1 MVRETRASA
10 RHNDSSDT
18 GSTVADNARAQET
31 RRSHK
36 KSRNGCAECKR
47 RHIRCDER
55 QPSCANCEV
64 AERACFF
71 PPPKVSKQKRRQ
83 AQKPQSQGERSQ
95 GTLERNA
102 RSPSPGSRGSS
113 HCNTNNGAN
122 ALIERAQLPS
132 QPAHR
137 QQSNSSEL
145 THAPSYPS
153 HGMPSRPADV
163 PAAVGLGLSSHQ
175 SDQTQSPASTTQLS
189 GTHAPPPSLDCQ
201 LGLSILGTP
210 NAPSEAIYTPQHMIL
225 LHHAASVPYFT
236 GPARSALDI
245 AVRRAVD
252 SPYLLDEILAF
263 TAFHMVQ
270 LYPGSSAHLH
280 DLATELQN
288 RALSSFTRL
297 TETVARDDKVTAVP
311 RFLFSAIL
319 GRHVLADTLA
329 HYRSDFKSF
338 IDRLVECFNLN
349 RGVKSVTLPAR
360 NFLRDTELAPV
371 LNVILEAEKRM
382 STRGDECGSLK
393 RLLNDSDLSDSSAR
407 ACHEVIGLLQ
417 WCFDICRV
425 LDEGDYAQA
434 ASSFSVKVPVG
445 FVDMLRKHRPEA
457 LIILAHYGVLLH
469 RCRTFWPFAD
479 AGAFIIR
486 AVARHLGNYWQEAL
500 SWPLLVLETEP

>member
-1 MVRETRASA
+1 MVREARASA
-10 RHNDSSDT
+10 HHNDSSDT
-18 GSTVADNARAQET
+18 GSTVTDIARAQET

-71 PPPKVSKQKRRQ
+71 PPPKVSRQKRRQ
-83 AQKPQSQGERSQ
+83 AQQSQSQGERAQ
-95 GTLERNA
+95 GTREGNGP
-102 RSPSPGSRGSS
+102 SPSPGSRESS
-113 HCNTNNGAN
+113 RSIANNDAI
-122 ALIERAQLPS
+122 AMIERAQLPS
-132 QPAHR
+132 QPALH
-137 QQSNSSEL
+137 QQSNYSEV
-145 THAPSYPS
+145 THAPNHLSQ
-153 HGMPSRPADV
+153 GLPSRPADV
-163 PAAVGLGLSSHQ
+163 PAAVGLDINSRQ
-175 SDQTQSPASTTQLS
+175 SDQTLSPASPVQLS
-189 GTHAPPPSLDCQ
+189 NAQAPPSLDFAS
-201 LGLSILGTP
+201 SIFGTP

-225 LHHAASVPYFT
+225 LHHAASVPHFT
-236 GPARSALDI
+236 GPARSAVDI

-252 SPYLLDEILAF
+252 SPYLLDEVLAF

-270 LYPGSSAHLH
+270 LYPDSAAQLR

-288 RALSSFTRL
+288 RALASFTRL
-297 TETVARDDKVTAVP
+297 TETVARDDKATGVP
-311 RFLFSAIL
+311 RFLFSALL

-349 RGVKSVTLPAR
+349 RGVNSVTPPAR
-360 NFLRDTELAPV
+360 NFLQNTELQPV
-371 LNVILEAEKRM
+371 LNIVLEAAKKM
-382 STRGDECGSLK
+382 STTGDECGSLK
-393 RLLNDSDLSDSSAR
+393 RLLNDSDLSESSAR

-434 ASSFSVKVPVG
+434 ASTFSVKVPVG

>member
-1 MVRETRASA
+1 MDAQSASA
-10 RHNDSSDT
+10 VTFAAMSVN
-18 GSTVADNARAQET
+18 
-31 RRSHK
+31 
-36 KSRNGCAECKR
+36 
-47 RHIRCDER
+47 
-55 QPSCANCEV
+55 
-64 AERACFF
+64 
-71 PPPKVSKQKRRQ
+71 KQKRRQ
-83 AQKPQSQGERSQ
+83 AQKPQSQGDRSQ

-113 HCNTNNGAN
+113 YGNINNDAN
-122 ALIERAQLPS
+122 APIERTQLPS
-132 QPAHR
+132 QPALH
-137 QQSNSSEL
+137 QQSNSSEH
-145 THAPSYPS
+145 THAPSHPS
-153 HGMPSRPADV
+153 HGLPSRPADV
-163 PAAVGLGLSSHQ
+163 PAAVGLGLNYRQ
-175 SDQTQSPASTTQLS
+175 SDHTLSPASTTQLS
-189 GTHAPPPSLDCQ
+189 STQAPPSLDCQ

-225 LHHAASVPYFT
+225 LHHAASVPHFT

-349 RGVKSVTLPAR
+349 RGVNSVTPPAR
-360 NFLRDTELAPV
+360 DYLQDTELAPV
-371 LNVILEAEKRM
+371 LNVILDAEKRM

-393 RLLNDSDLSDSSAR
+393 RLLDDSDLSDSSAR

-425 LDEGDYAQA
+425 LNEGDYAQA
-434 ASSFSVKVPVG
+434 ASTFSVKVPVG
-445 FVDMLRKHRPEA
+445 FVEMLRKHRPEA

-469 RCRTFWPFAD
+469 RCRSFWPFAD
-479 AGAFIIR
+479 AGAFIIH
-486 AVARHLGNYWQEAL
+486 AVAKHLGNYWQGAL
-500 SWPLLVLETEP
+500 SWPLLVLETEPDGTWDTDQMGKSSTEESSQ

>member
-18 GSTVADNARAQET
+18 GSTVADTARAQET

-71 PPPKVSKQKRRQ
+71 PPPK
-83 AQKPQSQGERSQ
+83 
-95 GTLERNA
+95 
-102 RSPSPGSRGSS
+102 
-113 HCNTNNGAN
+113 
-122 ALIERAQLPS
+122 LPS
-132 QPAHR
+132 QPALH
-137 QQSNSSEL
+137 QQSNTSVV
-145 THAPSYPS
+145 THAPSHPS
-153 HGMPSRPADV
+153 HSLPSRPADV

-175 SDQTQSPASTTQLS
+175 SDQTLSPASTTQLS
-189 GTHAPPPSLDCQ
+189 SAQAPPSLDCQ
-201 LGLSILGTP
+201 LGLSMLGTP
-210 NAPSEAIYTPQHMIL
+210 NAPSEAIYTPQHMVL
-225 LHHAASVPYFT
+225 LHHAAAVPHFT
-236 GPARSALDI
+236 GPARSALDV

-270 LYPGSSAHLH
+270 LYPGSSTHLR

-297 TETVARDDKVTAVP
+297 TETVARDDKATAVP

-349 RGVKSVTLPAR
+349 RGVNSVTPPAR
-360 NFLRDTELAPV
+360 NFLQNTELQPV

-382 STRGDECGSLK
+382 STRGDECESLK
-393 RLLNDSDLSDSSAR
+393 RLLNDSDLSESSAR

-434 ASSFSVKVPVG
+434 ASTFSVKVPVG

-469 RCRTFWPFAD
+469 RCRGFWPFAD
-479 AGAFIIR
+479 AGAFIVR
-486 AVARHLGNYWQEAL
+486 AVARHLGNYWQGAL

>member
-10 RHNDSSDT
+10 RHNDSSDI

-83 AQKPQSQGERSQ
+83 AQKPQSQGESSQ
-95 GTLERNA
+95 GTLVRNA
-102 RSPSPGSRGSS
+102 RSPSPGSRG
-113 HCNTNNGAN
+113 N
-122 ALIERAQLPS
+122 
-132 QPAHR
+132 
-137 QQSNSSEL
+137 
-145 THAPSYPS
+145 
-153 HGMPSRPADV
+153 V
-163 PAAVGLGLSSHQ
+163 PAAVGLGLSSHRG
-175 SDQTQSPASTTQLS
+175 DQTQSPASTTQLS
-189 GTHAPPPSLDCQ
+189 GTHPPPPSLDCQ

-263 TAFHMVQ
+263 TAFHMIQ

-479 AGAFIIR
+479 AGAFIVR

-500 SWPLLVLETEP
+500 LWPLLVLETEP